1 MDEFLFYFGVYEVDE
16 NNVAYPLRSEE
27 VAFKIDQEGF
37 YLFFEFRLHLFYG
50 SFQVG
55 SQAGDIVVEVKK
67 FNEHF

>member
-27 VAFKIDQEGF
+27 VAFKIDQQGF
-37 YLFFEFRLHLFYG
+37 YLFFEFGLYLFYG